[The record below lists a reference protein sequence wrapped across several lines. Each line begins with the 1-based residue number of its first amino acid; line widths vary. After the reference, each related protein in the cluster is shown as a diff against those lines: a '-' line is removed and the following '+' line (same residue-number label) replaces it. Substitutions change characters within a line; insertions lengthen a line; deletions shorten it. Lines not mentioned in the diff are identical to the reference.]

1 MRPELWNQR
10 FAEPT
15 FFYGTEP
22 NAFVAE
28 TAPRYLRPGAEVVEL
43 GAGEGRNAVWL
54 ARRGFQVTAVDYAEA
69 GLEKTRRL
77 AAQQGVAIETIQ
89 ADVTRWQPDRSWD
102 AVVITFLHLPPE
114 ARPALYALIHRILRP
129 GGYLIAEWF
138 RPEQRTEGYTSGGPP
153 DPSWM
158 VTADELRRHFDPE
171 GILLLENATPELN
184 EGPGHRGPAATV
196 RLVWQRRG

>member
-1 MRPELWNQR
+1 MRPEFWNQR
-10 FAEPT
+10 FADPT
-15 FFYGTEP
+15 FLYGTEP

-28 TAPRYLRPGAEVVEL
+28 AVPRYLWPDAEIVEL

-54 ARRGFQVTAVDYAEA
+54 ARQGFRVSAVDYAEA
-69 GLEKTRRL
+69 GLSKTRRL
-77 AAQQGVAIETIQ
+77 AAEQGVAVETIR
-89 ADVTRWQPDRSWD
+89 ADVTRWQPDRTWD

-114 ARPALYALIHRILRP
+114 ARLSLYALIRRILRP

-138 RPEQRTEGYTSGGPP
+138 RPEQRTEGYPSGGPP

-158 VTADELRRHFDPE
+158 ITADELRRHFESE

-184 EGPGHRGPAATV
+184 EGPGHHGPAATV
-196 RLVWQRRG
+196 RLVWERRG